1 MTAEPVPNDGGGR
14 PPRRKRYAGKHP
26 RRFADKYKEHAP
38 TKYPE
43 TVDKVLASGKTPAGS
58 HVPVLVE
65 EVLAGLDLLPGMCG
79 VDATLGHGGHAERIL
94 EAIKP
99 GGFLLGTDA
108 DPLEL
113 PRTAARL
120 LAAGHGP
127 ECFAAVRSNFAGI
140 AKALA
145 AREMKDVDFVFADLG
160 CSSMQLDDPVRGF
173 SFKADGPLDM
183 RMNPA
188 RGIPASEWL
197 RRVTREKLAAV
208 LEENADEP
216 RAAELA
222 DALAGR
228 EFRTTAALADAAAA
242 VLRGDPLE
250 TRDLTI
256 RRLFQAVRIEVNE
269 EFTALESFLRVA
281 PDCLRPGGRLV
292 VLSFHSGED
301 RRVKKALQTG
311 WRDGVWS
318 EVSDEVVTA
327 GPDERRANPR
337 SIPAKLRWARR

>member
-1 MTAEPVPNDGGGR
+1 
-14 PPRRKRYAGKHP
+14 
-26 RRFADKYKEHAP
+26 
-38 TKYPE
+38 
-43 TVDKVLASGKTPAGS
+43 
-58 HVPVLVE
+58 
-65 EVLAGLDLLPGMCG
+65 
-79 VDATLGHGGHAERIL
+79 
-94 EAIKP
+94 
-99 GGFLLGTDA
+99 
-108 DPLEL
+108 
-113 PRTAARL
+113 
-120 LAAGHGP
+120 
-127 ECFAAVRSNFAGI
+127 
-140 AKALA
+140 
-145 AREMKDVDFVFADLG
+145 MKDVDFVFADLG